1 MVVVAV
7 AGGTGG
13 VGRTILDAIAESGE
27 HKAIILSRT
36 VSSPISTPVFIQSSP
51 THIIQAA
58 DITATN
64 PFRRFAVDYDNVD
77 QIKHVLQE
85 NKVDVVVSC
94 LVLVDEGSARSQINL
109 IRAAAQSGN
118 VTRFI
123 PTEYYIDFH
132 APIP

>member
-13 VGRTILDAIAESGE
+13 LGRTVLDAIADSGE
-27 HKAIILSRT
+27 HNAIVLSRT
-36 VSSPISTPVFIQSSP
+36 VSSPNAGVFVQAYSTH
-51 THIIQAA
+51 TIQAA
-58 DITATN
+58 DATATN
-64 PFRRFAVDYDNVD
+64 AFRRFALDYGNVD

-94 LVLVDEGSARSQINL
+94 LVLVDEGSAQSQINL
-109 IRAAAQSGN
+109 IRAAAQSGT

>member
-1 MVVVAV
+1 MVVAAI

-13 VGRTILDAIAESGE
+13 VGRTVLGAIAESGE
-27 HKAIILSRT
+27 HNAIILSRT
-36 VSSPISTPVFIQSSP
+36 VSSPNAMVFVQSYP
-51 THIIQAA
+51 THTNQAA
-58 DITATN
+58 EATTTN
-64 PFRRFAVDYDNVD
+64 AFRRFALDYDNVD

-94 LVLVDEGSARSQINL
+94 LVLVDEASAQAQINL
-109 IRAAAQSGN
+109 IRAAAQSGT